1 MADSPI
7 SPTTKSP
14 GSASSPPSSNHIFS
28 RFRLTNPF
36 ASSETATT
44 DGNSRRK
51 SSTALPGATSP
62 DSPTFKMSSSNDGTS
77 TAGNKSGNGS
87 RLPWRKDSVPVNPI
101 TPPATATSP
110 SSNNASTTNLPLM
123 TEDISSSATAG
134 AEGGGADGGSGGF
147 VRTVKRTASAGSLGK
162 MLGDRFRGDKGSG
175 QSTWRKARKRFSA
188 GSADDGRDEDTS
200 RGNSRPASSA
210 SGRLS
215 RSNAMHGRGHG
226 GRKSSWR
233 GSWGSSAASA
243 STDKNGGGATNN
255 NNSHI
260 SFSNTDVTDEA
271 VANPDAGGP
280 HKGFR
285 RRKTSTTLHGLVGG
299 KGRGLGLGSS
309 ALAMTPTAGAEGGGE
324 DRQQRPNTRDGV
336 FTNSI
341 AADAGG
347 TTAIALNDNDG
358 ETPARKKSSSVS
370 NAADSLARRIKIHRL
385 KRSSSLDAKLFLG
398 GSNGESNNNNGSSSR
413 SNANNG
419 SSTGGRPRSK
429 SESASAL
436 LATPAKLIK
445 YRPFLAMASG
455 GSRGSGGLGSSNN
468 HSTSIA
474 NNAHPNASTTALRRP
489 SRTPSS
495 ESGFNLSVSGI
506 ETHGLLSSSGIEPSS
521 TSAGATSPGLSG
533 PTLLLPDTDS
543 DEHHQTDAAAAP
555 TATAA
560 ASSSASSSR
569 SRSSWSRLSL
579 RMKRSRSNA
588 SAVADSAAGSRA
600 PTLPELPPSENYLLG
615 EFSIPEFEHVEG
627 ADGEIEWVEKGTGR
641 VVQTIGKQTGTTTEK
656 QKGMMRRQDAD
667 AIRRVV
673 ENRRKIVVASDR
685 AEEEEGRPSR
695 SAAAD
700 DGDQAKRTEIWVE
713 EVKRE
718 RAADPAE
725 AKAGAELSKEVASEA
740 VAKDVES
747 GACKREVDGGPS
759 SSGVPVLRSPSP
771 RSLTPK
777 PTPAQLAAAHE
788 ITARGRA
795 MLVEPG
801 KRHDRI
807 IPSQGSSVYS
817 TQDAS
822 PLTPPTS
829 SGTPIPQDNDYAK
842 DIETEIVDDRWVDYG
857 PLNEVR
863 LL

>member
-7 SPTTKSP
+7 SPTTNSP
-14 GSASSPPSSNHIFS
+14 GSASSPTSSNHIFS

-36 ASSETATT
+36 ASSATATT

-62 DSPTFKMSSSNDGTS
+62 DSPTFKMSSTNGGAS
-77 TAGNKSGNGS
+77 TAGNKGGNGS
-87 RLPWRKDSVPVNPI
+87 RLTWRKDSVPVNPI
-101 TPPATATSP
+101 TPPATA

-123 TEDISSSATAG
+123 TEDISNSATAG
-134 AEGGGADGGSGGF
+134 AEGGAGGSGGF

-162 MLGDRFRGDKGSG
+162 MLGDRFGGNKG
-175 QSTWRKARKRFSA
+175 QSTWQKARKRFSA
-188 GSADDGRDEDTS
+188 GSSADDGSRDEDA
-200 RGNSRPASSA
+200 SRPASSA

-215 RSNAMHGRGHG
+215 RSNAMHGRG
-226 GRKSSWR
+226 RKSSWR

-243 STDKNGGGATNN
+243 STADKNNNNN

-260 SFSNTDVTDEA
+260 LFSNTDVTDGA

-309 ALAMTPTAGAEGGGE
+309 ALAMTPTAGAEE

-341 AADAGG
+341 AADPGG

-358 ETPARKKSSSVS
+358 GTPTRKKSSSVS

-455 GSRGSGGLGSSNN
+455 GSKGSSNN

-506 ETHGLLSSSGIEPSS
+506 ETHGLLSSIGSGGGGIEPSS

-543 DEHHQTDAAAAP
+543 DEHHQADAAAA
-555 TATAA
+555 TTTTTMA

-588 SAVADSAAGSRA
+588 SGVADSAAGSRA

-641 VVQTIGKQTGTTTEK
+641 VVQTIGKQTGTTMTEK
-656 QKGMMRRQDAD
+656 QKGMVRRQDAD

-685 AEEEEGRPSR
+685 ADEEEGRPSR

-700 DGDQAKRTEIWVE
+700 DGEQAKRTEIWVE

-718 RAADPAE
+718 QAADPAE
-725 AKAGAELSKEVASEA
+725 AKAGAELSKDVTSEA

-747 GACKREVDGGPS
+747 GACVREVDGGPS
-759 SSGVPVLRSPSP
+759 SSGGDGVPILHCPSP

-801 KRHDRI
+801 KKHDRI

-829 SGTPIPQDNDYAK
+829 SGTPIPQANDYAK

>member
-14 GSASSPPSSNHIFS
+14 GSASSPSSSNHLFS
-28 RFRLTNPF
+28 RFRLANPF

-51 SSTALPGATSP
+51 SSTALPGVTSP
-62 DSPTFKMSSSNDGTS
+62 DSPTFKMSSTNG
-77 TAGNKSGNGS
+77 GNKSGNGS

-101 TPPATATSP
+101 TPPATSASH

-123 TEDISSSATAG
+123 TEDISNSATAG
-134 AEGGGADGGSGGF
+134 AEVGGF
-147 VRTVKRTASAGSLGK
+147 ARTVKRTASAGSLGK
-162 MLGDRFRGDKGSG
+162 IFSDRFGASKGSG
-175 QSTWRKARKRFSA
+175 QSTWQKARKRFSA
-188 GSADDGRDEDTS
+188 GSADDTRQDEDAS

-226 GRKSSWR
+226 GGRKSSWR

-243 STDKNGGGATNN
+243 STDKNNN

-260 SFSNTDVTDEA
+260 SFSNMDVTDGA
-271 VANPDAGGP
+271 VANPDACGP

-285 RRKTSTTLHGLVGG
+285 RRKTSTTLHGLMGG

-309 ALAMTPTAGAEGGGE
+309 ALAMTPTGSAEDGGE
-324 DRQQRPNTRDGV
+324 DRQQRPNTLDGV

-347 TTAIALNDNDG
+347 TTAVALNDG
-358 ETPARKKSSSVS
+358 TPARKKSSSVS

-398 GSNGESNNNNGSSSR
+398 GSSNGESSNNNGSSS
-413 SNANNG
+413 NANNNS
-419 SSTGGRPRSK
+419 SSTTSGRPRSK

-445 YRPFLAMASG
+445 YRPFLSIASG
-455 GSRGSGGLGSSNN
+455 GSKGGGSNN

-495 ESGFNLSVSGI
+495 ESGFDLSVSGI
-506 ETHGLLSSSGIEPSS
+506 ETHGLLSSSPSGGGGIGIGIEPSTS

-543 DEHHQTDAAAAP
+543 DEHHPQAETAP
-555 TATAA
+555 AAA
-560 ASSSASSSR
+560 ASSSAESSR

-579 RMKRSRSNA
+579 RIKRTRSNA
-588 SAVADSAAGSRA
+588 SGAADSAAGSRA

-641 VVQTIGKQTGTTTEK
+641 VVQTIGKQTGT
-656 QKGMMRRQDAD
+656 RRQDAD

-685 AEEEEGRPSR
+685 AEEEEGRSSR

-700 DGDQAKRTEIWVE
+700 GEQAKRTEIWVE

-718 RAADPAE
+718 QAADPAE

-747 GACKREVDGGPS
+747 GASVREVDGGPS
-759 SSGVPVLRSPSP
+759 GSAGDGVPVIRSPSP

-817 TQDAS
+817 TQDTS